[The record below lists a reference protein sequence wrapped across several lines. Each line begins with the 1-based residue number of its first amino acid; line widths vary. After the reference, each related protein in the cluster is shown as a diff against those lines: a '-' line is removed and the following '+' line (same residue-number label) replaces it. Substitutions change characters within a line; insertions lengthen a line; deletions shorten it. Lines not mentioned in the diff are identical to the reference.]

1 MAGSI
6 PTVSFLA
13 AWTKFRTNPSD
24 DIIVELSR
32 SINVSSKLCSNLRIP
47 KSKQL
52 LLVFQVVMISFIW
65 KLPN

>member
-32 SINVSSKLCSNLRIP
+32 SINVSSKLFSNLRI
-47 KSKQL
+47 SK
-52 LLVFQVVMISFIW
+52 VKTVIISISSRYDFLYMEIT
-65 KLPN
+65 